1 MALLKH
7 INRLKYIDYMI
18 KLKATDDLENLA
30 QKNNLCKRAMTDVLS
45 ETKELGFPY

>member
-18 KLKATDDLENLA
+18 KRKAAGDLENLA
-30 QKNNLCKRAMTDVLS
+30 QRITYVK
-45 ETKELGFPY
+45 GQ